1 MGVIG
6 GSSCRR
12 LAVRALVALAAVL
25 LLAPVGLAQ
34 GVNIAPLVTPPVPK
48 VVPPPTPEVLPPVV
62 PPAPFPETVPPGP
75 PVHLDDVRI
84 VGVTVYDP
92 AHLRAQFA
100 DLIGQTVPRE
110 RLAAALDALQAR
122 YRTDGYILTT
132 VHGEAEQQDGHVI
145 VVVRV
150 TEGYISDVKLDG
162 DIGEATPLAQEI
174 LDHLTEIRPTNN
186 ADLERYLLLVNDIPG
201 VTANGVLR
209 RNPPEPGA
217 VELVVQLQRAPT
229 GVQFQFDNRG
239 SPEIGPYEALLVGQA
254 NALTRFGTQLQGT
267 FYNTFNR
274 EELFGQL
281 DTVGFL
287 GSEGLKAHLYFGRG
301 NTQPGGALAGTGFNA
316 DLQIGGASLT
326 YPAIRT
332 RRLNLWFDADA
343 DVYDSFVETF
353 LTAGE
358 ASETH
363 LRIGRLGA
371 SLEFQDAL
379 IAQLPA
385 ANQAALKVSHG
396 FTGLGASK
404 SNSLLPARAG
414 NVIDFSKVV
423 GEFTRIQNLKP
434 IGDVQPALK
443 LSIGGQFSNDILPP
457 SEEYQLG
464 GTRFGRGFF
473 AGEVVGDRALGATI
487 ELQLNKGWADAS
499 PLSPDHRLDVQFYGF
514 FDYGR
519 AYDLVKG
526 GPDHTINS
534 LGIGARSNL
543 APWLFVELEGLHRFT
558 THPIG
563 ALARADAN
571 YAIFSRI
578 VAHY

>member
-1 MGVIG
+1 M
-6 GSSCRR
+6 
-12 LAVRALVALAAVL
+12 AVRALLALAAAVL
-25 LLAPVGLAQ
+25 PARVGLAQ

-62 PPAPFPETVPPGP
+62 PPAPFPQTVPPGP

-84 VGVTVYDP
+84 EGATVYD
-92 AHLRAQFA
+92 AATLRAQFS
-100 DLIGQTVPRE
+100 DLIGQTVSRE
-110 RLAAALDALQAR
+110 RLAAAVDALQAR
-122 YRTDGYILTT
+122 YRADGYILTT
-132 VHGEAEQQDGHVI
+132 VHGEAEHQDGRLILVI
-145 VVVRV
+145 RV

-162 DIGEATPLAQEI
+162 NIGEATPLAQEI
-174 LDHLTEIRPTNN
+174 LDHLTLIRPTNN

-201 VTANGVLR
+201 VAANGVLR
-209 RNPPEPGA
+209 PKPPAPGA
-217 VELVVQLQRAPT
+217 VELVVQLQRTPT
-229 GVQFQFDNRG
+229 TVQFQYDNRG
-239 SPEIGPYEALLVGQA
+239 SREVGPHEALLVGQA

-274 EELFGQL
+274 EQLFGQL
-281 DTVGFL
+281 DAIGFF
-287 GSEGLKAHLYFGRG
+287 GSEGLKLRGYFGRG

-316 DLQIGGASLT
+316 DLQIAGASLT
-326 YPAIRT
+326 YPVIRS
-332 RRLNLWFDADA
+332 RRLNLWFDGDVDA
-343 DVYDSFVETF
+343 YDSFVETF

-363 LRIGRLGA
+363 LRIGRIGA
-371 SLEFQDAL
+371 ALDFQDAL
-379 IAQLPA
+379 FAQLPA
-385 ANQAALKVSHG
+385 GNQAALKLSHG

-404 SNSLLPARAG
+404 STSLLPARAG
-414 NVIDFSKVV
+414 NAIDFSKLT

-443 LSIGGQFSNDILPP
+443 VSIGGQFSNDILPP

-473 AGEVVGDRALGATI
+473 AGQVVGDRALGATV
-487 ELQLNKGWADAS
+487 ELQLNTGWADAS
-499 PLSPDHRLDVQFYGF
+499 PLTPDHRLDVQFYGF

-526 GPDHTINS
+526 SPDRTIDS
-534 LGIGARSNL
+534 LGLGVRSNL
-543 APWLFVELEGLHRFT
+543 APWLFVELEGLHRLT
-558 THPIG
+558 THASG
-563 ALARADAN
+563 ALARADSN
-571 YAIFSRI
+571 YAIFSRV